1 MHQIVVK
8 ALIREFFI
16 KSELTDTL
24 KSFDTELNYK
34 TAITKMDV
42 ILQLGL
48 SKIVRRNNEQK
59 QPLKSLLEILVSHLL
74 KKKALLEELTILTKA
89 ERIEDIPQ
97 DIPIESNVGASRQNR
112 MKKRPQ
118 SEYKPKNLN
127 FTQEDLLIEQKD
139 EKKDEKK
146 EEKKEE
152 KCSPNKG
159 AFEVPRKTP
168 LKQAKLFNFQDQI
181 VDDQSK
187 QDKKDKPQLPLSQ
200 PPRLI
205 NMKKQFEKKEV
216 QPISQLKDEHIT
228 NQEDP
233 NFKVQYQKCNIK
245 QHNVQLPPSNLN
257 YDKSIGFNQGKRKP
271 QQKTITQPIKKL
283 LFQGTM
289 IGLPKSWSQPFIFKD
304 EPTFYGLHQLE
315 GGPCGVLASVQ
326 AYYLK
331 HFLFSQSIYSKPSI
345 KQNCLLAALADILYK
360 SNKERLILAIPARDS
375 SMNQA
380 IGIESC
386 DYLEY
391 QIKSLSY
398 LYEVLLEHT
407 SLFFGQNGVTLFF
420 YSLILTKGVEQI
432 MLEMDSATNPLIGNH
447 GHCTQEAVNLM
458 LTGKAISNC
467 FDGCKQI
474 DDMKLKGIEERS
486 EIGFLTI
493 FEHFQYLE
501 VGKNLK
507 EPLLPIWVICKEY
520 HYSVIFGC
528 NNDVIQDKPYLKNN
542 LKEFDLVFYDGL
554 NNSDDLIIITIRRL
568 GAQLGKQKK
577 KVEIQGVQFDSSD
590 KITPLIECLLKTKY
604 GELEL
609 DWNDSMP
616 IL

>member
-8 ALIREFFI
+8 ALIREFLI
-16 KSELTDTL
+16 KSGLTETL
-24 KSFDTELNYK
+24 NTFDQEYK
-34 TAITKMDV
+34 DKTTITRMDV

-48 SKIVRRNNEQK
+48 SIIVKRNNESLK
-59 QPLKSLLEILVSHLL
+59 PLKSLIEILVSHLL
-74 KKKALLEELTILTKA
+74 TKKAYLEAQTIASKA

-97 DIPIESNVGASRQNR
+97 DVPYDPSVGASRMNK

-118 SEYKPKNLN
+118 SEYKPKNL
-127 FTQEDLLIEQKD
+127 DLSKEEEVVIEQKED
-139 EKKDEKK
+139 KKDETF
-146 EEKKEE
+146 
-152 KCSPNKG
+152 SSNKG
-159 AFEVPRKTP
+159 AFEAPRKPST
-168 LKQAKLFNFQDQI
+168 KQVRLFDGQDDK

-187 QDKKDKPQLPLSQ
+187 QENKEIPSLLISQ

-205 NMKKQFEKKEV
+205 NMKKQSEKKEADQV
-216 QPISQLKDEHIT
+216 MLRDLQDN

-233 NFKVQYQKCNIK
+233 SLNIKVEYQKCNIK
-245 QHNVQLPPSNLN
+245 QHNVQLPFSNLN
-257 YDKSIGFNQGKRKP
+257 YEKTIGFNQGKRKP
-271 QQKTITQPIKKL
+271 QQKSITQPIKKL

-289 IGLPKSWSQPFIFKD
+289 TGLPKSWSQPFIFKD
-304 EPTFYGLHQLE
+304 EPTFFGLHQLE

-331 HFLFSQSIYSKPSI
+331 HFLFSQSSYSKSSI
-345 KQNCLLAALADILYK
+345 KQNCLLAALSDIFYK
-360 SNKERLILAIPARDS
+360 ANKERLIIAIPARDS
-375 SMNQA
+375 SMSQA
-380 IGIESC
+380 IGTESC
-386 DYLEY
+386 DQLEY

-398 LYEVLLEHT
+398 LYEVLLEHA

-432 MLEMDSATNPLIGNH
+432 MQEMDSAVNPLIGNH

-458 LTGKAISNC
+458 LTGQAISNC

-474 DDMKLKGIEERS
+474 DDMKIKGIEERS

-554 NNSDDLIIITIRRL
+554 NNPDDLIIITIRRL

-577 KVEIQGVQFDSSD
+577 KIQIEGVQFDSSD
-590 KITPLIECLLKTKY
+590 KVTPLIECLLKTKY

>member
-8 ALIREFFI
+8 ALIREYLI
-16 KSELTDTL
+16 KQGFTQTL
-24 KSFDTELNYK
+24 NTFDLEYRDQT
-34 TAITKMDV
+34 TITKMDV

-48 SKIVRRNNEQK
+48 SKLVKRNNESIK
-59 QPLKSLLEILVSHLL
+59 PLKSLLEILISHLL
-74 KKKALLEELTILTKA
+74 NKKAQLEALTIATKA

-97 DIPIESNVGASRQNR
+97 DIPYDPTIGVSRQNK

-118 SEYKPKNLN
+118 SEYKPKNLDLSKEEEEVIIESN
-127 FTQEDLLIEQKD
+127 EDKND
-139 EKKDEKK
+139 EKL
-146 EEKKEE
+146 
-152 KCSPNKG
+152 SQNKG
-159 AFEVPRKTP
+159 QFQVSRKPSNKQVRLYDYQDDDDP
-168 LKQAKLFNFQDQI
+168 LKQEI
-181 VDDQSK
+181 
-187 QDKKDKPQLPLSQ
+187 KDNPQLTLAQ

-205 NMKKQFEKKEV
+205 NMKKQSEQKEND
-216 QPISQLKDEHIT
+216 QQIINEQQDNNHQDESTLDLKVE
-228 NQEDP
+228 
-233 NFKVQYQKCNIK
+233 YQKCNIK
-245 QHNVQLPPSNLN
+245 QHNVQLQISNFN
-257 YDKSIGFNQGKRKP
+257 YDKNIGLNQGKRKP
-271 QQKTITQPIKKL
+271 QQKSITQPIKQL
-283 LFQGTM
+283 LFQGIM
-289 IGLPKSWSQPFIFKD
+289 NGLPKSWSQPFIFKD
-304 EPTFYGLHQLE
+304 EPTFFGLHQLE

-331 HFLFSQSIYSKPSI
+331 HFLFSQTIYSKTSI
-345 KQNCLLAALADILYK
+345 KQNCLIAALSDIFYK
-360 SNKERLILAIPARDS
+360 CNKERLILTIPTRDS
-375 SMNQA
+375 SMSQA
-380 IGIESC
+380 ISIESC
-386 DYLEY
+386 DQLEY
-391 QIKSLSY
+391 QIKSLNY
-398 LYEVLLEHT
+398 LYEVLLEHST
-407 SLFFGQNGVTLFF
+407 LFFGQNGVTLFF

-458 LTGKAISNC
+458 LTGKAVSNC

-474 DDMKLKGIEERS
+474 EDLKIKGVEQRS

-528 NNDVIQDKPYLKNN
+528 NNDVIQDKPYLKKN
-542 LKEFDLVFYDGL
+542 LKEFDLVFFDGL
-554 NNSDDLIIITIRRL
+554 NNPDDLIIITIRRF

-577 KVEIQGVQFDSSD
+577 KIQIEGVQFDSSE
-590 KITPLIECLLKTKY
+590 KVTPLIEYLLKTKY

>member
-1 MHQIVVK
+1 MHKVVVK

-16 KSELTDTL
+16 KTGLNETL
-24 KSFDTELNYK
+24 NTFDKEYNEK
-34 TAITKMDV
+34 TVIKKMDV

-48 SKIVRRNNEQK
+48 SKIVKRNNEQQK
-59 QPLKSLLEILVSHLL
+59 PLNSLLEILISHILN
-74 KKKALLEELTILTKA
+74 KKALLEELTIVSKA

-97 DIPIESNVGASRQNR
+97 DIPYDPTIGVSRQNK

-118 SEYKPKNLN
+118 SEYKPKNLDISKE
-127 FTQEDLLIEQKD
+127 EDLFIEQKD
-139 EKKDEKK
+139 DKKDEKY
-146 EEKKEE
+146 
-152 KCSPNKG
+152 SPNKG
-159 AFEVPRKTP
+159 AFEVPRKSS
-168 LKQAKLFNFQDQI
+168 LKQVKLFDFQEQNANDQTN
-181 VDDQSK
+181 QE
-187 QDKKDKPQLPLSQ
+187 KKDKPQLPLAQ
-200 PPRLI
+200 PPKLI
-205 NMKKQFEKKEV
+205 NMKKQSENKEV
-216 QPISQLKDEHIT
+216 EQISFTEQPNN
-228 NQEDP
+228 NQE
-233 NFKVQYQKCNIK
+233 NLLQNVKVEYQKCNIK
-245 QHNVQLPPSNLN
+245 QHNVQLTSSNIN

-271 QQKTITQPIKKL
+271 QQKTITQSVKKL

-289 IGLPKSWSQPFIFKD
+289 TGLPKSWSQPFILKN
-304 EPTFYGLHQLE
+304 EPTFFGLHQLE

-331 HFLFSQSIYSKPSI
+331 HFLFSQSTYSKSSI
-345 KQNCLLAALADILYK
+345 KQNCLLAALSDILYK

-386 DYLEY
+386 DQLEY

-432 MLEMDSATNPLIGNH
+432 MSEMDSATNPLIGNH

-474 DDMKLKGIEERS
+474 DELKIKGIEERS

-528 NNDVIQDKPYLKNN
+528 NNDVIQDKTYLKNN

-577 KVEIQGVQFDSSD
+577 KVQIEGVQFDSSD
-590 KITPLIECLLKTKY
+590 QITPLIECLLKTKY

>member
-8 ALIREFFI
+8 ALIREF
-16 KSELTDTL
+16 LL
-24 KSFDTELNYK
+24 KSGLTETLNTFDKEYK
-34 TAITKMDV
+34 DKTTITKMDV

-48 SKIVRRNNEQK
+48 SKVVKRNNLSLK
-59 QPLKSLLEILVSHLL
+59 PLKSLLEILVSHLL
-74 KKKALLEELTILTKA
+74 NKKAQLEALTIASKA

-97 DIPIESNVGASRQNR
+97 DIPYDPSVGASRMNK

-118 SEYKPKNLN
+118 SEYKPKNL
-127 FTQEDLLIEQKD
+127 DLSKEEEVVIEQKED
-139 EKKDEKK
+139 KKDETFT
-146 EEKKEE
+146 
-152 KCSPNKG
+152 SNKG
-159 AFEVPRKTP
+159 QQEISRKSST
-168 LKQAKLFNFQDQI
+168 KQVRLQDYQDDKI
-181 VDDQSK
+181 DDQSN
-187 QDKKDKPQLPLSQ
+187 QDKKELPNLLLSQ
-200 PPRLI
+200 PPKLI
-205 NMKKQFEKKEV
+205 NMKKQSEKKEV
-216 QPISQLKDEHIT
+216 DQVILKDLQDN
-228 NQEDP
+228 NQD
-233 NFKVQYQKCNIK
+233 NQSMNIKVEYQKCNIK
-245 QHNVQLPPSNLN
+245 QHNVQLQISNLN
-257 YDKSIGFNQGKRKP
+257 YDKSIGFNQGKRRP

-289 IGLPKSWSQPFIFKD
+289 NGLPKSWSQPFIFKD
-304 EPTFYGLHQLE
+304 EPTFFGLHQLE

-331 HFLFSQSIYSKPSI
+331 HFLFSQSSYSKVSI
-345 KQNCLLAALADILYK
+345 KQNCLLAALSDIFYK
-360 SNKERLILAIPARDS
+360 SNKERLIIAIPARDS

-386 DYLEY
+386 DQLEY
-391 QIKSLSY
+391 QIKSFSY
-398 LYEVLLEHT
+398 LYEVLLEHA

-432 MLEMDSATNPLIGNH
+432 IQEMDSASNPLIGNH

-474 DDMKLKGIEERS
+474 DELKIKGIEERS

-554 NNSDDLIIITIRRL
+554 NNPDDLIIITIRRL

-577 KVEIQGVQFDSSD
+577 KIQIEGVQFDSSD
-590 KITPLIECLLKTKY
+590 KVTPLIECLLKTKY